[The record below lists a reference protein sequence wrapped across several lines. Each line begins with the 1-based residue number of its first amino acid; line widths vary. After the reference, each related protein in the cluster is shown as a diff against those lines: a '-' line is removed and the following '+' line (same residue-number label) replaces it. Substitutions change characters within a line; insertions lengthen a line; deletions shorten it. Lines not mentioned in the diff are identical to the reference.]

1 MCGQSTLP
9 SIIENNYMYQS
20 LIRRRRD
27 QGFKIYKLKG
37 NFSWLRV
44 LQTVCN
50 LFFSI
55 IISLLSEMSLIEFN
69 DLEYLCVDFR
79 IKSQQLVS
87 EQD

>member
-1 MCGQSTLP
+1 
-9 SIIENNYMYQS
+9 MYQS

-37 NFSWLRV
+37 NLGFKIYKLKGNLSWLRV

-50 LFFSI
+50 IFFYYYYYFI
-55 IISLLSEMSLIEFN
+55 IRDEFEFN

-87 EQD
+87 EPDCI